1 MIVVGEFS
9 GRRED
14 FGSSAESFEHSTDIG
29 PILHWDDSQLI
40 FFVYPHEE
48 SFFVVVVDSSATG
61 PVSVQTSEL
70 KESVSLFEQE
80 MVIDQLLL
88 VFRTHCFER
97 IEFSS
102 KISSQGLGK
111 LFKSIN

>member
-1 MIVVGEFS
+1 MIVVGEFG

-14 FGSSAESFEHSTDIG
+14 FGSSAESFKHSTDIG
-29 PILHWDDSQLI
+29 PILHRDDSQLI
-40 FFVYPHEE
+40 FFVYPHQE
-48 SFFVVVVDSSATG
+48 SLLVVVVDSSSTG

-88 VFRTHCFER
+88 VFCAHSFER
-97 IEFSS
+97 IELSS
-102 KISSQGLGK
+102 KISC
-111 LFKSIN
+111 